1 MKRRALFTGTFDP
14 FTTGHDAIVRR
25 SLKLTDELVIAIGN
39 NPQKKTLF
47 SIEERLLAIQRV
59 YERLDCVSVIPY
71 DTLTMD
77 LAKMLQV
84 DFIVRGIRNFT
95 DFEYE
100 KVMADVNRK
109 LSGIETVFLFSE
121 PEYAFISSSLIRELI
136 TFNKDISHLTP
147 IIK

>member
-59 YERLDCVSVIPY
+59 YERLDSVSVIPY